1 MLFSSIGREGIGL
14 KDTLARVRC
23 RGKSKKFMEA
33 IRGLILQE
41 ADSKNADRQE
51 KALAAQLNRDSL
63 RNRRKKLSQCLLR
76 ILLKSLFFIGLTRCS
91 LAEIHKKSLKLLKQ

>member
-14 KDTLARVRC
+14 KDTLARAGR
-23 RGKSKKFMEA
+23 RWKSKKFIDA

-41 ADSKNADRQE
+41 ADPRNTDRQE

-63 RNRRKKLSQCLLR
+63 RNRRKKLSQYLLR
-76 ILLKSLFFIGLTRCS
+76 ILLKFYFLFGGAVFS
-91 LAEIHKKSLKLLKQ
+91 F

>member
-14 KDTLARVRC
+14 KDTLARAGR

-41 ADSKNADRQE
+41 GGSRNAD
-51 KALAAQLNRDSL
+51 
-63 RNRRKKLSQCLLR
+63 
-76 ILLKSLFFIGLTRCS
+76 LTWAVENHFPAGP
-91 LAEIHKKSLKLLKQ
+91 LT

>member
-14 KDTLARVRC
+14 KDTLARAGR
-23 RGKSKKFMEA
+23 RWKSKKFMEA
-33 IRGLILQE
+33 IRCLILQE
-41 ADSKNADRQE
+41 ADSRNADLQE

-76 ILLKSLFFIGLTRCS
+76 FCSKVYFLLGNEVFSF
-91 LAEIHKKSLKLLKQ
+91 